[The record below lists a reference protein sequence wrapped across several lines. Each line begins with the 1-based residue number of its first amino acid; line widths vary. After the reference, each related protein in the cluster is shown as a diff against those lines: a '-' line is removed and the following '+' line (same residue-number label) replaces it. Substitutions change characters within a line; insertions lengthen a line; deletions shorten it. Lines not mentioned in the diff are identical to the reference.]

1 MDAGEDILRYTLWI
15 GSSRGSSLGPRFTL
29 MAIFNLLWLVGA
41 VCMGDGDPDSID
53 APIVIAHR
61 GASGY
66 VVEHTEA
73 AKVLAHAQGADY
85 IEQDVVL
92 SQDHVFVVTHDTTMD
107 ETTDVEN
114 VYPERARADGHWY
127 FADFTWDELQKL
139 QLHERT
145 RRDGGQVFADRFP
158 GACGQRILRLEDEIR
173 LLRGL
178 DSTTGRETGLYI
190 ELKSPAFHR
199 KEFGDSMGAKLLE
212 ELARFGIRDRT
223 HRCYIQCF
231 EADEL
236 EYLHRECGCQ
246 LPLIQLLSRPVQD
259 DGLAKIAK
267 YAAGIGPSLD
277 LLMTNSEDGGFRSTG
292 LVERA
297 KEQGLRVHPY
307 TVRRESQPRW
317 SGSLAET
324 HAVLLKDLRVDGFFT
339 DFPDLSR
346 RAIDADMRAR

>member
-1 MDAGEDILRYTLWI
+1 MSIIAALWMTCCTC
-15 GSSRGSSLGPRFTL
+15 F
-29 MAIFNLLWLVGA
+29 
-41 VCMGDGDPDSID
+41 GDGDPVDP
-53 APIVIAHR
+53 PIVIAHR

-66 VVEHTEA
+66 AVEHTEA

-92 SQDHVFVVTHDTTMD
+92 SQDRIFIVTHDITMD
-107 ETTDVEN
+107 ETTDVEQ
-114 VYPERARADGHWY
+114 VYPERARGDGHWY

-139 QLHERT
+139 QMHERT

-178 DSTTGRETGLYI
+178 DATTGRKTGLYI

-199 KEFGDSMGAKLLE
+199 KEFGESMGALL
-212 ELARFGIRDRT
+212 LKQLDRWGIRHDT
-223 HRCYIQCF
+223 DRCYLQCF
-231 EADEL
+231 ESEEL
-236 EYLHRECGCQ
+236 EHLHRECGCQ
-246 LPLIQLLSRPVQD
+246 LPLILLLGRPLEGD
-259 DGLAKIAK
+259 AFPKIAE

-277 LLMTNSEDGGFRSTG
+277 LLMTKTDDGSLRSTG

-297 KEQGLRVHPY
+297 RAEGLRVHPY

-317 SGSLAET
+317 SGSLAQT
-324 HAVLLKDLRVDGFFT
+324 HDVLLKQLHVDGFFT

-346 RAIDADMRAR
+346 RAVDEVSSSR